1 MTLINSKL
9 SLQVFG
15 LYMIVIAGMGLML
28 VPHAMLGLFGLAA
41 GDNAWIRMFGML
53 ASIIGVYYL
62 LAAHH
67 GVQVLSWWSVPIRF
81 YAAGFMVLLYVL
93 GTLPAGILLFAS
105 IDVLG
110 AVWTW
115 AALRAEKD
123 AATAL

>member
-1 MTLINSKL
+1 MALMNSKL

-15 LYMIVIAGMGLML
+15 VYMIVIAGMGLML
-28 VPHAMLGLFGLAA
+28 VPHLMLGLFGLTS
-41 GDNAWIRMFGML
+41 GDDAWIRMFGML

-81 YAAGFMVLLYVL
+81 YAAGFMVLLYLL
-93 GTLPAGILLFAS
+93 GLLSAGILLFAC

-115 AALRAEKD
+115 VSLRAEK
-123 AATAL
+123 AAVTAP